1 MRYSEFCD
9 KAGGLG
15 TCNLNIWGG
24 SLCKGPPHFQALE
37 LWAPMGTCLE
47 QYDNMYFTFPSFY
60 PFFPPLSLFSF
71 SLLPSSRSPLCL
83 LSSGP
88 ITLEELSEIRLY
100 CVRAPEAPIRW
111 VVWFNNLVSTQSS
124 QACQEIC
131 LWVLLHVC
139 TTSWSNVK
147 VLHIVLH

>member
-60 PFFPPLSLFSF
+60 PFFPPLSLFSH
-71 SLLPSSRSPLCL
+71 PPDPHCASSRQVLSHWRNCQRLDCTVCVPLRHP
-83 LSSGP
+83 SG
-88 ITLEELSEIRLY
+88 EL
-100 CVRAPEAPIRW
+100 
-111 VVWFNNLVSTQSS
+111 FDST
-124 QACQEIC
+124 I
-131 LWVLLHVC
+131 LWVHRVHKLAKKFVYECCYMCAPPHEVMLKC
-139 TTSWSNVK
+139 C
-147 VLHIVLH
+147 I